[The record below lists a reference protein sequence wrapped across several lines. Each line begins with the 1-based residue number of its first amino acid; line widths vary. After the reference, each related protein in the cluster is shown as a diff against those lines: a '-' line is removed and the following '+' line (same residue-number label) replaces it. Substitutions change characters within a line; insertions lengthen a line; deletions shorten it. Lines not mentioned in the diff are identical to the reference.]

1 MEEPYEGG
9 RDTYDLV
16 DFMREK
22 AAEASKPRPKL
33 PRVVSFNMN
42 IANSL
47 LKHKVKRQL
56 MIFANKKQLASIQDE
71 LDKAGEI
78 LSNDGPNML
87 ILTLDTT
94 DSSLNPVIKRFEV
107 KLRTKGPIYRVADS
121 SGVGGLQALQP
132 KNFKDGEKQKG

>member
-1 MEEPYEGG
+1 MVKVDATAERKIAQEHGVSGFPTIQFFRDGEMEEPYEGG

-56 MIFANKKQLASIQDE
+56 MIFANKKQLASKHFYKVFAMTITNT
-71 LDKAGEI
+71 K
-78 LSNDGPNML
+78 
-87 ILTLDTT
+87 
-94 DSSLNPVIKRFEV
+94 VIY
-107 KLRTKGPIYRVADS
+107 KLLA
-121 SGVGGLQALQP
+121 
-132 KNFKDGEKQKG
+132 